1 MNLLGLRYFLKVA
14 KSLNFSLASQE
25 LHISQPGLSQQ
36 ISTLE
41 KEIGLKLF
49 NRTTKKVTL
58 TEEGEYLYKKL
69 SPSFENIEVVVNE
82 ISNKK
87 IIPQTII
94 RISTVPSAASTWL
107 PNLFKALHKELP
119 EVEIY
124 VQETSSV
131 KAIDDVKQQR
141 SHIAFIRTPIDN
153 KQLTDQGIKF
163 IEFTRYPLQAVVS
176 LNHSAANR
184 DSIDLYELRND
195 SFFHYDRD
203 QAPSLYF
210 LLEKACF
217 TSGFQPKTLC
227 VGSEILTIENLIAND
242 LGVTLMPSDMVSLLK
257 PNRVKSLNLKKMQL
271 SSSISVIW
279 RDTNYVPLTTQHT
292 LNIIHA
298 NMLLSKET

>member
-69 SPSFENIEVVVNE
+69 SPSFENIEFIVNE
-82 ISNKK
+82 ISNRK

-107 PNLFKALHKELP
+107 PKLFKTLHSELP

-124 VQETSSV
+124 VQETSST
-131 KAIDDVKQQR
+131 KAIEDVKQQS
-141 SHIAFIRTPIDN
+141 SHIAFIRTPID
-153 KQLTDQGIKF
+153 KKAITDQGLNL
-163 IEFTRYPLQAVVS
+163 IEFTKYPMQAVVS
-176 LNHSAANR
+176 LNHPSAQNE
-184 DSIDLYELRND
+184 SIDLYELRND
-195 SFFHYDRD
+195 PFFHYDKE
-203 QAPSLYF
+203 QAPSLHF
-210 LLEKACF
+210 LLEKACL
-217 TSGFQPKTLC
+217 TAGFQPKTLC
-227 VGSEILTIENLIAND
+227 VGSEILTIENLIADD
-242 LGVTLMPSDMVSLLK
+242 LGVTLMPSDMVNLLK
-257 PNRVKSLNLKKMQL
+257 SNRVKSLNLKEIL
-271 SSSISVIW
+271 LNSSISVIW
-279 RDTNYVPLTTQHT
+279 RDSNYVPLTTQHT
-292 LNIIHA
+292 LNIIKA
-298 NMLLSKET
+298 SMLSK